1 MLILMYI
8 SDLPLDIKLKILSH
22 VRDIRKPKQVLSF
35 DLKNDIQSY
44 QWLKVILQGME
55 RFYPNGMYY
64 LGWIESDLLFHLND
78 YKSIYDHLS
87 TDIRRYYSQFNRNQ
101 IIDRLMYVTLNP
113 QIKKKNIYIYWNM
126 MNMTKRRMFASK
138 YQSSIN
144 KI

>member
-1 MLILMYI
+1 MYI
-8 SDLPLDIKLKILSH
+8 SDLPSDIKLKILSH

-35 DLKNDIQSY
+35 DLKNDILSY
-44 QWLKVILQGME
+44 HWLKVILQGME

-78 YKSIYDHLS
+78 YKSVYDYLS
-87 TDIRRYYSQFNRNQ
+87 TDIRKYYSQFNRNQ